1 MAYSSEIADVLTA
14 QLDRLSTLNPHQ
26 LAGQVANL
34 EFWLHEVTHC
44 QNVIDGYRARFDR
57 MKAAEANYVREHDT
71 KVVYPDVALAPTTPV
86 KPRRVPDD
94 ELQSSRLQMR
104 EAFYRFLVRTYR
116 EGLIDETLLRKTANV
131 IDLSIDLVDLRR

>member
-1 MAYSSEIADVLTA
+1 
-14 QLDRLSTLNPHQ
+14 
-26 LAGQVANL
+26 
-34 EFWLHEVTHC
+34 
-44 QNVIDGYRARFDR
+44 

-71 KVVYPDVALAPTTPV
+71 KVVYPEVALALTTPT

-94 ELQSSRLQMR
+94 ELQSSRLQIR
-104 EAFYRFLVRTYR
+104 EAFYRFLIRTYR